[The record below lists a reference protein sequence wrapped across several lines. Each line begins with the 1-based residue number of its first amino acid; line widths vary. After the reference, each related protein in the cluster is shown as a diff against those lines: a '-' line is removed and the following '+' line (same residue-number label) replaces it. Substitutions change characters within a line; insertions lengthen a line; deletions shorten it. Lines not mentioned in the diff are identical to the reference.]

1 MTRHPCISVHY
12 LCITHY
18 DRSRTGREFIVLV
31 SCNSGVRRAEW
42 VPCHAVN
49 CFDSNSV
56 QYVTRSNGRVTVAFM
71 SFNLTF
77 LTSVL
82 TV

>member
-1 MTRHPCISVHY
+1 MTPVHFRA
-12 LCITHY
+12 LLMHTHY

-49 CFDSNSV
+49 MLRFKFRAVRS
-56 QYVTRSNGRVTVAFM
+56 RSNVAFM

>member
-1 MTRHPCISVHY
+1 MTPVHFRA
-12 LCITHY
+12 LLMHTHY

-49 CFDSNSV
+49 CFNSNSV
-56 QYVTRSNGRVTVAFM
+56 RDSPRY
-71 SFNLTF
+71 
-77 LTSVL
+77 
-82 TV
+82 